1 MLTIQCTK
9 CHGEG
14 RVPLPAYLADTL
26 ALIPR
31 RGVVNA
37 IKLCRKM
44 GSVGMTAMC
53 NRLAE
58 LFALGLV
65 ERERQYHH
73 GRGKTCWA
81 YSRTPESHEK

>member
-1 MLTIQCTK
+1 MLTVQCTK
-9 CHGEG
+9 CNGEG
-14 RVPLPAYLADTL
+14 KTPLPAYLADTL

-37 IKLCRKM
+37 TELCRKM

-65 ERERQYHH
+65 ERSRQYRS

-81 YSRTPESHEK
+81 YSRTPEKAEK